1 MNQWGLN
8 EDDLIKILNNVYGTV
23 LVADKD
29 ERIIFAN
36 NTVLKMF
43 NMTLDELK
51 GKTVDE
57 LIDAGVFIN
66 SATKSAFVN
75 KQLAVK
81 YVRGK
86 MKTPILTVSNPVKG
100 ENGVIDMVVAFS
112 IDELFLE
119 SIVNEMTAEKNN
131 AKQLISYLYNSDTKN
146 VSIVAE
152 SANMQEI
159 ISLLTKISQV
169 DSTVL
174 LIGESGTGKEVLSR
188 FIHKSSKRNS
198 EVFIPV
204 NCAAIPAELMESEF
218 FGYARGAFTGAAR
231 EGKAGFFE
239 LADNGTLFL
248 DEIAEMPLAIQS
260 KFLRVLETGDVKRL
274 GAEKGKHVNVRLIAA
289 TNKNLYKMVQ
299 EGSFREDLYYRLN
312 VIPIRI
318 PPLRERPEDIMPLAK
333 SFLNNFN
340 RKYGFN
346 KIFSQ
351 EAAKKL
357 VAYQWPGNVREL
369 RNVVERLV
377 ISSDSNILSFNY
389 LGGPQPLQS
398 AVKPL
403 NKFEPKHTVEET
415 DGRSLKEIVREY
427 EQKVVLNT
435 LDHYNGN
442 VAKAAEALKLHK
454 SALYRKIEGYNK
466 GTLM

>member
-198 EVFIPV
+198 D
-204 NCAAIPAELMESEF
+204 CL
-218 FGYARGAFTGAAR
+218 
-231 EGKAGFFE
+231 
-239 LADNGTLFL
+239 L
-248 DEIAEMPLAIQS
+248 
-260 KFLRVLETGDVKRL
+260 
-274 GAEKGKHVNVRLIAA
+274 
-289 TNKNLYKMVQ
+289 
-299 EGSFREDLYYRLN
+299 
-312 VIPIRI
+312 
-318 PPLRERPEDIMPLAK
+318 
-333 SFLNNFN
+333 
-340 RKYGFN
+340 
-346 KIFSQ
+346 
-351 EAAKKL
+351 
-357 VAYQWPGNVREL
+357 
-369 RNVVERLV
+369 
-377 ISSDSNILSFNY
+377 
-389 LGGPQPLQS
+389 
-398 AVKPL
+398 
-403 NKFEPKHTVEET
+403 
-415 DGRSLKEIVREY
+415 
-427 EQKVVLNT
+427 
-435 LDHYNGN
+435 
-442 VAKAAEALKLHK
+442 
-454 SALYRKIEGYNK
+454 
-466 GTLM
+466 